1 METTIPQFGI
11 IGAGELGGALGIA
24 LTKSREQVIYYDKD
38 PKKSTTSSIDDL
50 VRSCPVLLLCVP
62 SWEVKNVLKAIAKTA
77 HPHEDRLVVC
87 LSKGV
92 ERDFTTMDVLLGEML
107 PDYYDTGVLYGP
119 MIAEEIMRGRRA
131 EGVLA
136 VSNNRWYQPLRRIF
150 NEAGIGLDVSGDMRG
165 VAVCAVL
172 KNIYAIAFGLSE
184 GMHLGLNTKGK
195 LAVLA
200 LREMKQI
207 LADFKAD
214 PRTAEGIAGLG
225 DLLAT
230 GFSENSFNYRVGK
243 SLAEGIADEHI
254 RSEGLVALDELSRQ
268 IDLKKYPLAHAVSQI
283 VFHYGEP
290 RNLDELISQA

>member
-11 IGAGELGGALGIA
+11 IGGGELGGALGQA
-24 LTKSREQVIYYDKD
+24 LTKARAQVIYYDKD
-38 PKKSTTSSIDDL
+38 PKKSTTASIDDL
-50 VRSCPVLLLCVP
+50 VRSCPVLLLCIP
-62 SWEVKNVLKAIAKTA
+62 SWEVKTVLKQIAKTA
-77 HPHEDRLVVC
+77 HPNEERLVLS

-92 ERDFTTMDVLLGEML
+92 EREFTTMDALLSDIL

-131 EGVLA
+131 EGILA
-136 VSNNRWYQPLRRIF
+136 VSNNQWFQPLRRIF
-150 NEAGIGLDVSGDMRG
+150 SEAGIGLDVSGDMRG
-165 VAVCAVL
+165 VTLCAVL

-184 GMHLGLNTKGK
+184 GMHLGLNSKGK
-195 LAVLA
+195 LAVMA

-207 LADFKAD
+207 LADGKAD

-254 RSEGLVALDELSRQ
+254 RSEGLVALDELGRKM
-268 IDLKKYPLAHAVSQI
+268 DLKKYPLAHAVATI

-290 RNLDELISQA
+290 RGLSELIAEA

>member
-11 IGAGELGGALGIA
+11 IGGGELGMALGQA
-24 LTKSREQVIYYDKD
+24 LTKARVQVLYYDKD
-38 PKKSTTSSIDDL
+38 PKKTTTASSDDL

-62 SWEVKNVLKAIAKTA
+62 SWEVKNVLKQIVKAA
-77 HPHEDRLVVC
+77 HPQERRLVIS
-87 LSKGV
+87 LAKGV
-92 ERDFTTMDVLLGEML
+92 EHDFTTMDVLLHNSL
-107 PDYYDTGVLYGP
+107 PDYYDTGVIYGP
-119 MIAEEIMRGRRA
+119 IIAEEMLRGRRA

-136 VSNNRWYQPLRRIF
+136 VTNTEWFQPLRRIF
-150 NEAGIGLDVSGDMRG
+150 NEAGIGLETSGDMHG
-165 VAVCAVL
+165 VALCAVL

-195 LAVLA
+195 LAVMA

-207 LADFKAD
+207 LADDKAD
-214 PRTAEGIAGLG
+214 PRTAEGVAGLG

-254 RSEGLVALDELSRQ
+254 RSEGLVALDELSRK
-268 IDLKKYPLAHAVSQI
+268 IDIKKYPLAAGIAHI

-290 RNLDELISQA
+290 HSLGELIAGA

>member
-11 IGAGELGGALGIA
+11 IGGGELGRALGQA
-24 LTKSREQVIYYDKD
+24 LITAHAQVIYYDKD
-38 PKKSTTSSIDDL
+38 PKKSTTASIDDL

-62 SWEVKNVLKAIAKTA
+62 SWEVKTVLKQISKTA
-77 HPHEDRLVVC
+77 HPNEERLVVS
-87 LSKGV
+87 LAKGV
-92 ERDFTTMDVLLGEML
+92 EHDFTTMDQLLTEML

-131 EGVLA
+131 EGILA
-136 VSNNRWYQPLRRIF
+136 VSNNRWFQPLRHIF
-150 NEAGIGLDVSGDMRG
+150 SQAGVGLDASGDMRG
-165 VAVCAVL
+165 VALCAVL

-184 GMHLGLNTKGK
+184 GMHFGLNTKGK
-195 LAVLA
+195 LAVIA

-207 LADFKAD
+207 LADYKAD
-214 PRTAEGIAGLG
+214 PHTAEGIAGLG

-230 GFSENSFNYRVGK
+230 GFSESSFNYRVGK

-254 RSEGLVALDELSRQ
+254 RSEGLVALDELSRKS
-268 IDLKKYPLAHAVSQI
+268 DLKKYPLANAVAHI

-290 RNLDELISQA
+290 RTLGDVVAEA